1 MITVEQNTKRQLQRL
16 GAQRDLYAN
25 TKSIFGWQLFMA
37 GPLTVV
43 LSIIVIIHPPLKA
56 LAAVWGITLTLADL
70 FWLTPWQK
78 RLRDT
83 AARIQEAFDCDVL
96 ELSWNELKVGKK
108 PDPELVKEA
117 SDNYKSWAA
126 DMTPIKNWYSTAV
139 AELPIHIGRIACQRS
154 NCWWDSEQRR
164 RYAVAIIA
172 SVTTVF
178 LVLFGLSF
186 FSGLTLEN
194 FILKVIAPVAPALLL
209 GIRQYNEQ
217 TEAATRLDKLKAHAE
232 KLWDMALSGKD
243 ASEISAGSRNLQD
256 EIFENRKKSPPVF
269 DFIFKQLRPSYEQR
283 MNFGVEELV
292 AEAKKRGFSSSATP
306 PTPAAPAQSSPS
318 ASSPSPPA

>member
-16 GAQRDLYAN
+16 GAQRELYA
-25 TKSIFGWQLFMA
+25 TAKLIFGWQLFLT
-37 GPLTVV
+37 GPITVTLAV
-43 LSIIVIIHPPLKA
+43 VSILYPPSKA
-56 LAAVWGITLTLADL
+56 LVVIWAVMLTLTDL

-78 RLRDT
+78 RLRDS

-108 PDPELVKEA
+108 PDPELIKEA
-117 SDNYKSWAA
+117 SDKYKNWAS
-126 DMTPIKNWYSTAV
+126 DMTPIKNWYSIAV
-139 AELPIHIGRIACQRS
+139 SELPIHIGRIACQRS

-164 RYAVAIIA
+164 RYAVAIIS
-172 SVTTVF
+172 SVITVF
-178 LVLFGLSF
+178 LILFGLSF
-186 FSGLTLEN
+186 ITGLTLEN

-217 TEAATRLDKLKAHAE
+217 TEAATRLDKLKGHAE
-232 KLWDMALSGKD
+232 KLWDMALSGRN
-243 ASEISAGSRNLQD
+243 AVEISAGSRNLQD

-269 DFIFKQLRPSYEQR
+269 DFMFKRLRQAYEQR

-292 AEAKKRGFSSSATP
+292 SEAKKRGFSSSATP
-306 PTPAAPAQSSPS
+306 PTPATP
-318 ASSPSPPA
+318 